1 MENSEGGRLVG
12 KPRRR
17 MNKRQQMLESRETR
31 EGLDTPSGC
40 ATPQKSIA
48 IPSRPQATQ
57 AALLSSLSGRPFE
70 DMKFFA
76 FSRRS
81 RSKTVDTPRPILV
94 NSMLLRST
102 STHFEYGEWYCPIA
116 ALTQAYYMEAL
127 GCMGGFS
134 ESDIANLDAP
144 YPSDR
149 SDKSLD
155 YGYESDSDLEDE
167 DEQVQALSQESTLG
181 IHSIHCASTAESSAV
196 HTGKEHSP
204 CRYGRVI
211 YVDNV
216 AHATLKSFVFYAYTG
231 GITFARLKSQG
242 SQVSGH
248 TEPTSVPICSP
259 KSMYRLADLYDIPML
274 KNLAKNDIKMK
285 LSPNNILDELF
296 STFTSLYPE
305 IEAFEREYLIRNID
319 HPVIQ
324 QKLPDWIDALAEG
337 RLPQGA
343 AKTVS
348 KLILRESR
356 TPASRPVSAF
366 GLFD

>member
-1 MENSEGGRLVG
+1 
-12 KPRRR
+12 
-17 MNKRQQMLESRETR
+17 MLESRETR

-40 ATPQKSIA
+40 AIPQKSIA

-81 RSKTVDTPRPILV
+81 RSKTVDSPRPILV

-102 STHFEYGEWYCPIA
+102 STHFEY
-116 ALTQAYYMEAL
+116 

-167 DEQVQALSQESTLG
+167 GEQVQALSQESTLG
-181 IHSIHCASTAESSAV
+181 IQSIHCGESVHASLASTAESPAV

-324 QKLPDWIDALAEG
+324 QKLPDWIEALAEG

-356 TPASRPVSAF
+356 SPASRPVSAF